1 MALGSTPVN
10 NQGQGIDPRPISFNF
25 PPSPFNSIT
34 SPVSRS
40 GFRLPSPVSRLRFGD
55 SQHSALNAQL
65 PLVRMPLPSCR
76 PPLARM
82 LRIHD
87 ILQDGE
93 LTNAPKLAAKLE
105 VSIKTILRDLAFMRD
120 QLDLPL
126 EYDIGTQSWRYA
138 YPVKNFPTVQMSEG
152 ELLALLVARK
162 AFEQYRGTPY
172 QKHLTRAFEKISGGM
187 NGRISFS
194 PDGMLA
200 NISFHQAGLGRADV
214 MLFEKLARA
223 VNGSLE
229 ITFEYQK
236 PVDARGEQR
245 RVQPYHLANRENV
258 WYLVGHDKERKGL
271 RTYSLARM
279 RSLTV
284 TDRRFARSTDFSAEK
299 YFGKAFGAFVG
310 TGDYRV
316 VVRFNSAAAI
326 QVRDR
331 SWHESQETRDLPD
344 GGIELTLQVGGLDE
358 IQRWILGWAE
368 HAEVVAPEE
377 LKHMIQTR
385 AEATARR
392 YDTLA

>member
-1 MALGSTPVN
+1 
-10 NQGQGIDPRPISFNF
+10 
-25 PPSPFNSIT
+25 
-34 SPVSRS
+34 
-40 GFRLPSPVSRLRFGD
+40 
-55 SQHSALNAQL
+55 
-65 PLVRMPLPSCR
+65 MPLPTSR

-82 LRIHD
+82 LRIHA

-172 QKHLTRAFEKISGGM
+172 QHQLGRAFEKIAGGM

-200 NISFHQAGLGRADV
+200 NISFHQAGFGRADEK
-214 MLFEKLARA
+214 LFEKLARA
-223 VNGSLE
+223 VNGSFE
-229 ITFEYQK
+229 INFEYRK
-236 PVDARGEQR
+236 PLEAKGAPR
-245 RVQPYHLANRENV
+245 RVQPYHLANRENA
-258 WYLVGHDKERKGL
+258 WYLVGHDKERQAL
-271 RTYSLARM
+271 RTYSLSRM
-279 RSLTV
+279 KALVV
-284 TDRRFARSTDFSAEK
+284 TDRRFTRPADFSAEK

-316 VVRFNSAAAI
+316 IIRFSSDAAI

-331 SWHESQETRDLPD
+331 SWHESQETRELPD

-358 IQRWILGWAE
+358 IQRWVLGWGE
-368 HAEVVAPEE
+368 HATVITPDE
-377 LKHMIQTR
+377 LKRLVRSR
-385 AEATARR
+385 AEATARQ
-392 YDTLA
+392 YDARRA